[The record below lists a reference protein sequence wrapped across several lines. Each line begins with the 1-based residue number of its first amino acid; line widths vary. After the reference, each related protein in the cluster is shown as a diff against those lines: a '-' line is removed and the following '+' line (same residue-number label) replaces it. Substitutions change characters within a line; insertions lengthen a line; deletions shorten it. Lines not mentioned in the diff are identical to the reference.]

1 MMSPVNESAE
11 SADEKLWR
19 IKQVRA
25 ALAEYEKKQFPL
37 DPDEVDHFVYLCEE
51 WAGLANIWST
61 LSTEDKEAQWATSVF
76 PPLLRAA
83 RSELQRIAK
92 GLADILDSLAEE
104 GPSPLLAR
112 KRERIKA
119 RIALL
124 EAAKEGNDDDSTWLR
139 AIASGNNIPD
149 DIWARIIITALE
161 AKNFPGCLDSHRRL
175 EFRADMLLAIA
186 EINRAMFL
194 AVRWQLPSGL
204 AIEEQRAH
212 AAISGG
218 ESRRVSAEDEDTW
231 MQEAR
236 RLHVTHPEWKGT
248 DVAREVARITGGAFN
263 TIRKRDWLKELMK
276 SDPSAG

>member
-1 MMSPVNESAE
+1 MSPVKESAE

-19 IKQVRA
+19 IRQVRA
-25 ALAEYEKKQFPL
+25 ALTEYEKKQIPL
-37 DPDEVDHFVYLCEE
+37 DPDEVDNLVYLFEE

-61 LSTEDKEAQWATSVF
+61 LSAKDKNALWANSVF

-83 RSELQRIAK
+83 RSELQRITK
-92 GLADILDSLAEE
+92 GLADILGRPPEDERSL
-104 GPSPLLAR
+104 LWAR

-124 EAAKEGNDDDSTWLR
+124 EAAKEEDESDSTWLR
-139 AIASGNNIPD
+139 AIAAGNNIPD

-175 EFRADMLLAIA
+175 EFRADMLWAIA

-194 AVRWQLPSGL
+194 AVRWQLPGGL
-204 AIEEQRAH
+204 SAEEQRAH

-218 ESRRVSAEDEDTW
+218 ESRRVSAGDEDTW
-231 MQEAR
+231 KQEAR
-236 RLHVTHPEWKGT
+236 RLRRTHPEWKGT
-248 DVAREVARITGGAFN
+248 DIAREVARISGGAFN
-263 TIRKRDWLKELMK
+263 TIRKRDWLRELMK
-276 SDPSAG
+276 ADPSAG